1 MSAQEPTAV
10 GASGTPPGSPPE
22 LVRAAAPIQ
31 LTPGQAPNERL
42 TDGVGLCLSG
52 GGYRA
57 MLFHAGALW
66 RLNEL
71 GYLPRLDRVSSVSGG
86 SITAGVLASRWNQ
99 LSFDQNGVAA
109 NYDQVVVGPLH
120 DLAGK
125 TIDIWAIL
133 RGILTARSIGG

>member
-1 MSAQEPTAV
+1 MDQGPRNPPTPV
-10 GASGTPPGSPPE
+10 RTLSSPVQDIP
-22 LVRAAAPIQ
+22 
-31 LTPGQAPNERL
+31 
-42 TDGVGLCLSG
+42 TDGGAPVRSGVALCLSG

-99 LSFDQNGVAA
+99 LTFDQNGVAT
-109 NYDQVVVGPLH
+109 NYKDLVVAPLRG
-120 DLAGK
+120 LAGK
-125 TIDIWAIL
+125 TIDVWSIL
-133 RGILTARSIGG
+133 R